1 MSFISNKISKKY
13 LLMIGVCAFF
23 SVQSLAE
30 IYQWVDSKGRPQFS
44 DSPSEEYKSSG
55 YAQSTN
61 NSSTLD
67 SALTPNTA
75 PSSRAKSAKQL
86 ESIAQAF
93 KEDRLK
99 RENERVKQER
109 VRAAKNKK
117 REKKLALAKKR
128 KLACKKAKTR
138 EDLAFRKRT
147 QRQGLMQMRKALA
160 NYEKKRDIRRE
171 KCK

>member
-1 MSFISNKISKKY
+1 
-13 LLMIGVCAFF
+13 
-23 SVQSLAE
+23 
-30 IYQWVDSKGRPQFS
+30 
-44 DSPSEEYKSSG
+44 
-55 YAQSTN
+55 
-61 NSSTLD
+61 LD

-75 PSSRAKSAKQL
+75 PSARPKRAKQL

-99 RENERVKQER
+99 RENERVKQEK
-109 VRAAKNKK
+109 VRAKKKKK

-128 KLACKKAKTR
+128 KLACKKAKTG